1 MKFFI
6 GQRVRLL
13 QYSGEGIIT
22 AIVDKHTVE
31 VDMGDDFPFDVH
43 VDEIVPVDKTE
54 SYLAPSAPEA
64 ENKSKAQDEVRKMG
78 LGVYELSLLLSD
90 APTPNGG
97 YRLHLINPEITD
109 ALYVCYAKINHKYT
123 SLGRGGVES
132 GKVGRIADLTKDQL
146 THIKGFYVQVL
157 LFREGSGHPQQPL
170 VRELRWNTT
179 KLAEKRRQVPAID
192 AEAWVLSLRKT
203 DEDSVTAELGFENVG
218 TPIEMLAKKG
228 IDHALTREELV
239 VDLHIEALVAKPD
252 TVPQREMLDIQMRRM
267 NQVMSDAEQHHY
279 AKAIFIHGVGD
290 GVLRREVQKRLRQS
304 AIVKTFYPADQAIY
318 GNGATEV
325 LFK

>member
-1 MKFFI
+1 MNFFI

-22 AIVDKHTVE
+22 AIVDKNTVE
-31 VDMGDDFPFDVH
+31 VDMGDDFPFDAH
-43 VDEIVPVDKTE
+43 VDELVPVDKTE
-54 SYLAPSAPEA
+54 SFLAPAAPEI
-64 ENKSKAQDEVRKMG
+64 NKAKVQEEVRKMG

-90 APTPNGG
+90 SPVPNGG

-109 ALYVCYAKINHKYT
+109 AMYVCYAKINHKYT

-146 THIKGFYVQVL
+146 HHIKGFFVQVL

-170 VRELRWNTT
+170 VRELRWNPS

-192 AEAWVLSLRKT
+192 ADAWILSLRKT
-203 DEDSVTAELGFENVG
+203 DDDSAAIELGFENVG
-218 TPIEMLAKKG
+218 TPVEMLVKKG
-228 IDHALTREELV
+228 IDHTLSREELV
-239 VDLHIEALVAKPD
+239 VDLHIEALVANASSIPA
-252 TVPQREMLDIQMRRM
+252 RETLDIQMRRVH
-267 NQVMSDAEQHHY
+267 QVMSDAEIQHY
-279 AKAIFIHGVGD
+279 AKVIFIHGVGD
-290 GVLRREVQKRLRQS
+290 GILRREVQKRLRQS
-304 AIVKTFYPADQAIY
+304 TIVKTFSSADQAIY